1 MRGFIVR
8 ILGLLIASVALV
20 AGGYWGVWAWF
31 GQFQPVTVQQNQA
44 EISQLL
50 EAAPWVSE
58 GGGSQPVYVVGH
70 RDDEA
75 FQRFRAEQAP
85 GLRAAGVDLR
95 YLAFARPDADGV
107 AQSTAAERA
116 TVAELWMERDWS
128 LFQRWMD
135 TPSAHWTAAGLAPA
149 DGDLTRTAVVQGGRD
164 FVAKLTGW
172 LGQAGVKP
180 RYPLLV
186 WTDGQGVMR
195 ACACAD
201 ARSWAYVRDDL
212 NAGERPAAPRIET
225 DDAIS
230 EDETAGPPPMAYPS
244 LPPAAGAPDGVP
256 ASANA
261 SPTPSPEARAPRTST
276 PPPSILRPEEAPAAR
291 PQPRAPAEAPSNATG
306 RAQPAPQ
313 RQTAPRRTTPRSA
326 PEAKRQEDATFF

>member
-8 ILGLLIASVALV
+8 ILGLLVASVALV
-20 AGGYWGVWAWF
+20 AAGYWGVWAWF
-31 GQFQPVTVQQNQA
+31 GQFQPVTVQHNQT

-58 GGGSQPVYVVGH
+58 GGGAQAVYVVGY

-75 FQRFRAEQAP
+75 LGRFRAEQAP

-95 YLAFARPDADGV
+95 YLAFARPDAGGV

-116 TVAELWMERDWS
+116 TVAELWMGRDWS

-164 FVAKLTGW
+164 SVGKLTGW

-212 NAGERPAAPRIET
+212 NAGERPAPSLAGT

-244 LPPAAGAPDGVP
+244 LPPAAGAPAVT
-256 ASANA
+256 AA
-261 SPTPSPEARAPRTST
+261 SPAPSTAAEPPRTST

-291 PQPRAPAEAPSNATG
+291 QPRAPVEAPSNASG

-313 RQTAPRRTTPRSA
+313 RQTAPRRTTPRAA
-326 PEAKRQEDATFF
+326 PEAKRQDDATFF

>member
-8 ILGLLIASVALV
+8 ILGLLIASAALV
-20 AGGYWGVWAWF
+20 AAGYWSVWAWF
-31 GQFQPVTVQQNQA
+31 GQFQPVTVQRNQA
-44 EISQLL
+44 EISRLL

-107 AQSTAAERA
+107 AQSTAAERT
-116 TVAELWMERDWS
+116 TVAELWMGRDWS

-135 TPSAHWTAAGLAPA
+135 TPSGHWTAAGLAPA
-149 DGDLTRTAVVQGGRD
+149 DGDLTRTAVVEGGRD
-164 FVAKLTGW
+164 FVARLTGW
-172 LGQAGVKP
+172 LGASGVKP
-180 RYPLLV
+180 RYPLLI
-186 WTDGQGVMR
+186 WTDVEGVMR

-212 NAGERPAAPRIET
+212 NAGERRPAAPRAET

-244 LPPAAGAPDGVP
+244 LPPAAAAPT
-256 ASANA
+256 ASAA
-261 SPTPSPEARAPRTST
+261 PPEPAAERTTPRAST

-291 PQPRAPAEAPSNATG
+291 EPRAPLEAPSNATG
-306 RAQPAPQ
+306 RAQPAPP
-313 RQTAPRRTTPRSA
+313 RQTAPRRTTPRA
-326 PEAKRQEDATFF
+326 PPEAKRQDDATFF

>member
-20 AGGYWGVWAWF
+20 AAGYWGVWAWF

-70 RDDEA
+70 RDEEA

-116 TVAELWMERDWS
+116 TVAELWMGRDWS

-172 LGQAGVKP
+172 LGEAGVKP

-186 WTDGQGVMR
+186 WTDAEGVMR

-212 NAGERPAAPRIET
+212 NAAERPAAPRVET

-230 EDETAGPPPMAYPS
+230 EDETAGSSPMAYPS
-244 LPPAAGAPDGVP
+244 LPPAAQAP
-256 ASANA
+256 ATA
-261 SPTPSPEARAPRTST
+261 SPARPTEATPPRTST
-276 PPPSILRPEEAPAAR
+276 PPPSILRPEEAPASR
-291 PQPRAPAEAPSNATG
+291 PQRAPAEAPA

-313 RQTAPRRTTPRSA
+313 RQTAPRRTTPRAA
-326 PEAKRQEDATFF
+326 PEAKRQDDATFF

>member
-8 ILGLLIASVALV
+8 ILGLLVASVALV
-20 AGGYWGVWAWF
+20 AAGYWGVWAWF
-31 GQFQPVTVQQNQA
+31 GQFQPVTVQHNQA

-58 GGGSQPVYVVGH
+58 GGGSQAVYVVGY
-70 RDDEA
+70 RDDEV

-107 AQSTAAERA
+107 AQSTAAERT
-116 TVAELWMERDWS
+116 TVAELWMGRDWS

-135 TPSAHWTAAGLAPA
+135 TPSAHWTAAGLTPA
-149 DGDLTRTAVVQGGRD
+149 DGDLTRTAVVEGGRD
-164 FVAKLTGW
+164 FVGKLTGW
-172 LGQAGVKP
+172 LGEAGVKP

-212 NAGERPAAPRIET
+212 NAGERPAPSLAGT
-225 DDAIS
+225 DDAIP
-230 EDETAGPPPMAYPS
+230 EDETSGPPPMAYPS
-244 LPPAAGAPDGVP
+244 LPPAAGAP
-256 ASANA
+256 AATAA
-261 SPTPSPEARAPRTST
+261 SPAPSTEAAPPRTST

-291 PQPRAPAEAPSNATG
+291 QPRASVEAPA

-313 RQTAPRRTTPRSA
+313 RRTAPPRTTPRAA
-326 PEAKRQEDATFF
+326 PEAKRQDDATFF